1 MAFCRQTKLSFDY
14 FKNLSGN
21 DILTNCKLIAT
32 PDKFFKR
39 SFICIR
45 ELDANKMKKKN
56 FRKMT
61 IDFFGKISQT
71 AYTVFTHKFSIKNK
85 VFQSF

>member
-1 MAFCRQTKLSFDY
+1 MVLCRQTKLSFDY

-45 ELDANKMKKKN
+45 ELDANKMKKKLPEKDN
-56 FRKMT
+56 R
-61 IDFFGKISQT
+61 FFWKDIT
-71 AYTVFTHKFSIKNK
+71 DSIYRFYPQIFN
-85 VFQSF
+85 QE